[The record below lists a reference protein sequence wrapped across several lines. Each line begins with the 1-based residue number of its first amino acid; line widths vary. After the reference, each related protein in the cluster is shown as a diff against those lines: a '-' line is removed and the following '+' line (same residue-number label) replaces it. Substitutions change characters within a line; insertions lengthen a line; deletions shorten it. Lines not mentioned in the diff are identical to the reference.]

1 MKQPLDVVEIKLKKG
16 FHTWRRNR
24 EDGQRD
30 DEVRPNRQKEEEQRG
45 GAERKL
51 KDKKIRGPQGE
62 S

>member
-1 MKQPLDVVEIKLKKG
+1 MEIKLKKV

-30 DEVRPNRQKEEEQRG
+30 DEVRLSRQKEEEQRG

-51 KDKKIRGPQGE
+51 KDKRIGGLQGQ